1 MALIQQTGAIDV
13 YFEETIRILM
23 PNAKPLREDVVRS
36 ILDEAQVEFSRIQ
49 KSAGS

>member
-1 MALIQQTGAIDV
+1 MEQTGALDV

-23 PNAKPLREDVVRS
+23 PNAEPLREDVVRT
-36 ILDEAQVEFSRIQ
+36 ILDESQVEFSRIQ